1 MAPPRMTP
9 ARRIVAELKLLL
21 PNTTIVVKKGTVHED
36 VQVSFNWGPYGIHNC
51 VNLNLVLS
59 QDATRAYCGFQ
70 PYQIPRHP
78 PAHGGAFTAQDL
90 LDLVRRAIQRY
101 FNHADSRES
110 AEYHL
115 IVRAQRLTAMCRNL
129 DLYPWYKDQLAQA
142 AAELGTMNANP
153 GSPGFQG
160 REHIRGEII
169 SLISSKQA
177 EVAS

>member
-9 ARRIVAELKLLL
+9 ARQIVAELKLLL
-21 PNTTIVVKKGTVHED
+21 PNTTVVVEKGTVHED
-36 VQVSFNWGPYGIHNC
+36 VKVVFGWSPHSMFNCMGLY
-51 VNLNLVLS
+51 LVLS
-59 QDATRAYCGFQ
+59 QDAARAYCGFQ
-70 PYQIPRHP
+70 SYQIPRHP
-78 PAHGGAFTAQDL
+78 PAHGGTYTAQDL
-90 LDLVRRAIQRY
+90 LNLVRRAIRSY

-115 IVRAQRLTAMCRNL
+115 IVRAQRLTAMGRNQ

-142 AAELGTMNANP
+142 AAELGAMNADP

-160 REHIRGEII
+160 REYIRGEII

-177 EVAS
+177 EVSP